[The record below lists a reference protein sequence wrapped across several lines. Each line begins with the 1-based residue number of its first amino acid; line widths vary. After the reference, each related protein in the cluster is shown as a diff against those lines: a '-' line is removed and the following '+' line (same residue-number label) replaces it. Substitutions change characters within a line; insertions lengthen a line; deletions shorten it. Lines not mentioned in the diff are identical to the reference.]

1 METTGTEAQAPD
13 HEYWIDLARAVCAV
27 GVIVIHVFAGFDLSV
42 VPPLR
47 LAFWQTLQIVLGR
60 FAVPAFLLI
69 TGYLTLDPART
80 VDLDKVKAHVKR
92 LLLLLGTF
100 GLAFCIMEAFA
111 TKGFSLSS
119 LAGAVYALLCGNSW
133 DHMWYLYV
141 LLGLWLLM
149 PLWRFLATNAS
160 QEEYRWILVVLF
172 ICTLCVYCI
181 DWVIWIDLYS
191 PLAIGIPAPFYLL
204 MGGYVRRFVPKRLER
219 LREAGLVSL
228 FVLVVLSFGYTVA
241 TGNMAVY
248 FVHYSNPLIAVLA
261 LAVLDELRSLDIE
274 TLRKH
279 PAWEVVELL
288 SRESLGIYILH
299 PVLINLAYK
308 VLGGTPA
315 VMPPFWCVVIWAG
328 ALAFGYGA
336 SRLLREL
343 PLFSELL

>member
-1 METTGTEAQAPD
+1 METTATEAQAPV
-13 HEYWIDLARAVCAV
+13 HEHWIDLARAVCAA

-69 TGYLTLDPART
+69 TGYLTLDPERN
-80 VDLDKVKAHVKR
+80 VGLDKVKAHVMR
-92 LLLLLGTF
+92 LLGLLGTF

-119 LAGAVYALLCGNSW
+119 LFGAVYALLCGNSW

-149 PLWRFLATNAS
+149 PLWRYLATNAS
-160 QEEYRWILVVLF
+160 REEYRWILIVLF
-172 ICTLCVYCI
+172 VCTLCIYCI

-204 MGGYVRRFVPKRLER
+204 MGGYVRRFVPNRVER
-219 LREAGLVSL
+219 LREAGVVAL
-228 FVLVVLSFGYTVA
+228 FILVVLSFGYTVA
-241 TGNMAVY
+241 TGKMAVY

-261 LAVLDELRSLDIE
+261 LAVLDELRNLPIDA
-274 TLRKH
+274 LREQ
-279 PAWEVVELL
+279 PAWIGVELL
-288 SRESLGIYILH
+288 SRESLGVYILH
-299 PVLINLAYK
+299 PVLINFAYK
-308 VLGGTPA
+308 VLGATPA
-315 VMPPFWCVVIWAG
+315 VMPPLWCVVIWAS
-328 ALAFGYGA
+328 ALVFGYGA

-343 PLFSELL
+343 PFFKELL

>member
-1 METTGTEAQAPD
+1 MENTSTEAQAPA
-13 HEYWIDLARAVCAV
+13 HEYWIDLARAVCAA

-47 LAFWQTLQIVLGR
+47 LALWQTLQIVLGR

-69 TGYLTLDPART
+69 TGYLTLDPMRT

-92 LLLLLGTF
+92 LLLILGTF
-100 GLAFCIMEAFA
+100 GLAFCIIEAFA
-111 TKGFSLSS
+111 TKGISLSS
-119 LAGAVYALLCGNSW
+119 VARAIYALLCGNSW

-149 PLWRFLATNAS
+149 PLWRYLATNAT
-160 QEEYRWILVVLF
+160 QTEYRWILLVLF

-204 MGGYVRRFVPKRLER
+204 MGGYVRRFVPNRVPR
-219 LREAGLVSL
+219 LREAALASLVI
-228 FVLVVLSFGYTVA
+228 LVVLAAGYTVA
-241 TGNMAVY
+241 RGEMAVY

-261 LAVLDELRSLDIE
+261 LAVLDELRNLDIE
-274 TLRKH
+274 ALREH
-279 PAWEVVELL
+279 PAWIAVELI

-308 VLGGTPA
+308 ALGGTPA
-315 VMPPFWCVVIWAG
+315 AMPPLWGVIVWAC
-328 ALAFGYGA
+328 ALLFGYGA

-343 PLFSELL
+343 PFFDELL